1 MTQWNVLSLR
11 VHTMVVN
18 VQLTKSKAHSLF
30 ITYLHVDGDFE
41 VFAFNPVDPRKLYT
55 KENLE
60 EMRVEDPT
68 NPMLQDVEFVFKKC
82 PFCNDQNFSSEHEYQ
97 LHLRKHIPQCP
108 HCLLRLPSWSK
119 YPDHFAYCTRSV
131 RRLKI
136 NNPSNGGSRRSDFY
150 LTSDYRQDLVNF

>member
-1 MTQWNVLSLR
+1 MHKVK
-11 VHTMVVN
+11 
-18 VQLTKSKAHSLF
+18 KSKR
-30 ITYLHVDGDFE
+30 TYKKPLLEGLRKDRKTADGDFE

-60 EMRVEDPT
+60 KVLEEMRVEDPT
-68 NPMLQDVEFVFKKC
+68 NPWLQDVEFVDGC
-82 PFCNDQNFSSEHEYQ
+82 PFCNDRNISSEHEYQ

-119 YPDHFAYCTRSV
+119 YPDHFPHCTRSV

-136 NNPSNGGSRRSDFY
+136 NNPSKGGSSHSDLY
-150 LTSDYRQDLVNF
+150 YII